1 MNNNSINIGWL
12 AVFTILLFS
21 IVSFGQTEQWVN
33 TSELCSQHKV
43 GQVKQALKSAQ
54 GAADDY
60 DLTYAAIHWEL
71 DPAVKY
77 ISGKMDFQ
85 FRSKVSSLSSLEFD
99 MHDSLSVDSIV
110 YRGNSIS
117 YNRSKTNILAISLP
131 TPIAQ
136 GILDSISIFYQ
147 GKPVSNGF
155 GSFEQNQH
163 NGTPIIWTLSE
174 PYGAMEWWP
183 TKQSLNDKI
192 DSLDLYVTVP
202 SGNKVAGNGLLMS
215 EVTAGGKTTV
225 HWKNRNP
232 IAAYLVAI
240 AITNYSDY
248 SDYANL
254 RNGQLEILNYVY
266 PEDLSQAQTATSATI
281 EILELFDSLTI
292 PYPFSNE
299 KYGHAQFGWGGGM
312 EHQTMSFM
320 GGFWYSLIAHEAA
333 HQWFG
338 DHVTCGSWHDIWL
351 NEGFATYFE
360 GLTVERY
367 QTSGLWNYWKSLK
380 TQNIISQPGGAV
392 YVDDTTSVS
401 RIFDGRLSYDKGAM
415 VLNMLRYMV
424 SDSVFFEGLTNY
436 LSDPNLAA
444 GYARTADLQQHLEA
458 SSGKNLSTFFSQW
471 IYGEGYPTYNFS
483 WGQNGNTVTIEVN
496 QTQSHPSVSF
506 YEMPLPVKLEGQGL
520 DTLLRLENTSNGQI
534 FTVNVPF
541 TVSNLVFNPDLDLV
555 CGTTQIVSLKETNT
569 SPFSIYPNPA
579 QDYLVIDLN
588 EHETIESIS
597 IINTSGQ
604 VLKNGVE
611 LQSKKVSLKNIPVGS
626 YQLKITTSTGVYF
639 HHFIKK

>member
-1 MNNNSINIGWL
+1 MKEVLFTLKYVGLFL
-12 AVFTILLFS
+12 ALSFS
-21 IVSFGQTEQWVN
+21 HTTLAQVPEHFSS
-33 TSELCSQHKV
+33 SELCSQHKV
-43 GQVKQALKSAQ
+43 GQFSQALKSAQ

-60 DLTYAAIHWEL
+60 DLTYANIHWDL

-77 ISGKMDFQ
+77 ISGKIDFQ
-85 FRSKVSSLSSLEFD
+85 FRAKLNALAFIEFD

-110 YRGNSIS
+110 YHGSPATFTRTKTNVLSITLPNSI
-117 YNRSKTNILAISLP
+117 N
-131 TPIAQ
+131 Q
-136 GILDSISIFYQ
+136 GVLDSVTIFYQ

-192 DSLDLYVTVP
+192 DSLDLVVTVP
-202 SGNKVAGNGLLMS
+202 AGNKVAGNGLLVS
-215 EVTAGGKTTV
+215 EVTSGGNTTV
-225 HWKNRNP
+225 HWKSRNP

-240 AITNYSDY
+240 AITNYSAY
-248 SDYANL
+248 SDFANL
-254 RNGQLEILNYVY
+254 QNGQLEILNYVY
-266 PEDLSQAQTATSATI
+266 PEDLAQAQGYTQSTI

-320 GGFWYSLIAHEAA
+320 GGFWYSLIAHEGA

-351 NEGFATYFE
+351 NEGLATYFE

-367 QTSGLWNYWKSLK
+367 QTTGLWNYWKILK
-380 TQNIISQPGGAV
+380 TQNIVSKPGGSV
-392 YVDDTTSVS
+392 YVDDTTSVN

-415 VLNMLRYMV
+415 VISMLRYV
-424 SDSVFFEGLTNY
+424 VGDSAFFQGLTNY
-436 LSDPNLAA
+436 LSDPNLAG
-444 GYARTADLQQHLEA
+444 GYAHTADLQQHLEA
-458 SSGKNLSTFFSQW
+458 SSGKNLNTFFNQW
-471 IYGEGYPTYNFS
+471 VYGEGYPIYNFS

-520 DTLLRLENTSNGQI
+520 DTILRLENTTNGQVFSLNI
-534 FTVNVPF
+534 PF
-541 TVSNLVFNPDLDLV
+541 TVSNLVFDPGFDLV
-555 CGTTQIVSLKETNT
+555 YGTTQIVNLEESNV
-569 SPFSIYPNPA
+569 SPFRIYPNPVHNF
-579 QDYLVIDLN
+579 LM
-588 EHETIESIS
+588 IESSENDPIEKIS
-597 IINTSGQ
+597 IISTTGQ
-604 VLKNGVE
+604 VLSDLPNFKND
-611 LQSKKVSLKNIPVGS
+611 KIDVSTLPKGS
-626 YQLKITTSTGVYF
+626 YQAKIEVSSGTYH